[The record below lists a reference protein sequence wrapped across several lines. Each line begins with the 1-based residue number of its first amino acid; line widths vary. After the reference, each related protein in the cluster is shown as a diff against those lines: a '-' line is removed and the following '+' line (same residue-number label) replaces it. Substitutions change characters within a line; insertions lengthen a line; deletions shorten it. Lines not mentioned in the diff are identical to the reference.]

1 MSKFIKITNK
11 YGSHETIYIN
21 VDKINCLKEAE
32 PDDDE
37 AYPPIEIC
45 LDNCT
50 IYAEEPISYILS
62 GIM

>member
-1 MSKFIKITNK
+1 MSKFIKITDK
-11 YGSHETIYIN
+11 FGLHETIYIN
-21 VDKINCLKEAE
+21 VDKINYLKEVE
-32 PDDDE
+32 PEDDD
-37 AYPPIEIC
+37 AHPPIEIW